1 MSNSLNR
8 RLARLEQHLPGTDR
22 PWRADDYARWRQQ
35 HIDAGDPE
43 GLIAQAH
50 AAVRAWED
58 RRGLREEAE
67 NHARTLP

>member
-8 RLARLEQHLPGTDR
+8 RLERLEQHMPGTDR

-35 HIDAGDPE
+35 HIAAGDPD

-50 AAVRAWED
+50 AAVRAWEARFD
-58 RRGLREEAE
+58 LREDEE
-67 NHARTLP
+67 GSHART

>member
-8 RLARLEQHLPGTDR
+8 RLERLEQHMPGTDR

-43 GLIAQAH
+43 GMIAQAQ
-50 AAVRAWED
+50 AVVRAWEAQ
-58 RRGLREEAE
+58 RGLREEQGDDSGQA
-67 NHARTLP
+67 P